1 VTGFHEL
8 APAAIVSAFG
18 FGMILAILGSLKPF
32 LSEKME
38 IPEGR
43 VGRWISATQLALIP
57 FVFLSGLGVDH
68 WGARGTL
75 VAGSLLAGLAL
86 FGLSLSRVVWTTW
99 ISLSA
104 VSAGASALSVGSIVL
119 MPRAF
124 LGANA
129 ASANLGLIFVPLAA
143 IATGGLTPLVLRQLA
158 MRRAL
163 SMLALICLVP
173 AFAVTMTPSEAFVQA
188 SDLAESSKV
197 LGNPVLWLVSLAFL
211 LYGVVEGALGSWAS
225 SYLTQLGFS
234 ERRAGLLVGG
244 FWLTFI
250 TSRLAAAYLEYSLL
264 RDADSWIIIM
274 LAGLAAVA
282 VGGLAGTHH
291 RNHAVL
297 WLLLTGLALGPI
309 FPNLVGILYRH
320 FAEGEI
326 GTAYGGMFLLGGAG
340 SLLLPPLMSGYAR
353 RNSIRTALRLPTVI
367 SLILAGGSLALAL
380 AK

>member
-1 VTGFHEL
+1 MIGFQEL

-43 VGRWISATQLALIP
+43 VGRWISAAQLALIP
-57 FVFLSGLGVDH
+57 FVFLSGLALDH

-99 ISLSA
+99 LSLSA
-104 VSAGASALSVGSIVL
+104 LTAGASALSVGSIVL

-124 LGANA
+124 LGNDA
-129 ASANLGLIFVPLAA
+129 ASANLGLIFIPLAA
-143 IATGGLTPLVLRQLA
+143 ITTGGLTPLVLRRLA

-163 SMLALICLVP
+163 SLLAVICLVP
-173 AFAVTMTPSEAFVQA
+173 AFAVTITPSAAFPQA
-188 SDLAESSKV
+188 GDLADSSKV
-197 LGNPVLWLVSLAFL
+197 LADPVLWLVSLAFL
-211 LYGVVEGALGSWAS
+211 LYSSVEGAIGSWS
-225 SYLTQLGFS
+225 STYLTQLGFS
-234 ERRAGLLVGG
+234 EVRAGLLVGG

-250 TSRLAAAYLEYSLL
+250 ISRLVAAYLEYSQV
-264 RDADSWIIIM
+264 RDAEPWIIIM

-282 VGGLAGTHH
+282 VAGLAGTRD
-291 RNHAVL
+291 RNHAVM
-297 WLLLTGLALGPI
+297 WLLLTGLVLGPI

-320 FAEGEI
+320 FAEGEM
-326 GTAYGGMFLLGGAG
+326 GTAYGGTFLLGGAG
-340 SLLLPPLMSGYAR
+340 SLSLPAVMSAYAR
-353 RNSIRTALRLPTVI
+353 RTSIRTALRLPMVI